1 MSTLYTPQYN
11 KMSPIILPII
21 VSLGVTLFGLCK
33 KKKYGKMIIQLDFI
47 KDIACD
53 ITFNKIK
60 ILQKPLFGLFYTIFQ
75 SPLA

>member
-33 KKKYGKMIIQLDFI
+33 KKNGKMIIQLDFI

-60 ILQKPLFGLFYTIFQ
+60 ILQKTLFGLFYTIFQ
-75 SPLA
+75 SLLA